1 MSSGHG
7 VDYATGTQM
16 TKDALCNAAKVKE
29 EAFEEQMLAL
39 ELDLAMADVENILR
53 MEHYTRYLLCHSGF
67 SHNMRKHT
75 TEETVRYRQ
84 DGAAIA
90 VALEVKEKE
99 LGGASNLKLCLG
111 PLVLCLEA
119 LR

>member
-53 MEHYTRYLLCHSGF
+53 MEHYTSLSGAIRQGTGLTQCCQWLC
-67 SHNMRKHT
+67 SH
-75 TEETVRYRQ
+75 
-84 DGAAIA
+84 
-90 VALEVKEKE
+90 
-99 LGGASNLKLCLG
+99 
-111 PLVLCLEA
+111 
-119 LR
+119 